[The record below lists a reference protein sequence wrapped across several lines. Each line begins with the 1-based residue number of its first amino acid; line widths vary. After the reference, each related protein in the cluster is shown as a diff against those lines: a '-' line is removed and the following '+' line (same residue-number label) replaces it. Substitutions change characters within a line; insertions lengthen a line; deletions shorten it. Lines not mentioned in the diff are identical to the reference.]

1 MDQILA
7 HIFDDKVCGVKGIS
21 RLLISEYCHVVNLK
35 ILPFLKKILIVYTK
49 KSYPVIFNKERFQ
62 YQGSLNLHCVAV
74 PKIFQKAST
83 HFSRFYI

>member
-35 ILPFLKKILIVYTK
+35 ILPFLKKILIFVETK
-49 KSYPVIFNKERFQ
+49 LSGCFQ
-62 YQGSLNLHCVAV
+62 QR
-74 PKIFQKAST
+74 KISIST
-83 HFSRFYI
+83 

>member
-35 ILPFLKKILIVYTK
+35 ILPFLKKILIYGE
-49 KSYPVIFNKERFQ
+49 KELSSCFSQR
-62 YQGSLNLHCVAV
+62 
-74 PKIFQKAST
+74 KISI
-83 HFSRFYI
+83 SS